1 MDSLTQIVLGAATGE
16 AVLGKKVGN
25 KAILWGAIAGTI
37 PDLDVLANLFTDP
50 LTANEVHRGFS
61 HSIVFSILFSP
72 VFGWLINKIYK
83 KKEATWKDW
92 SMLMFWGMF
101 THPLLD
107 AFTTWGTQLFWPFSF
122 KVSFKNIFVVDP
134 LYTVPFIV
142 CVILAM
148 FYKRNNPKRSKIN
161 WMGIYLSSGYLVVT
175 LLLKW
180 YTYGVFKQSLED
192 QNIDYLEIQTKPTPL
207 NSILWNANIKTKDSY
222 LIGSYSLFDKDKN
235 VSFKAF
241 KKNYHLLNGK
251 ENHPLIMR
259 LIKLS
264 ENWYTLQKVGDELYF
279 NDLRFGLLGDES
291 SSTTFVF
298 RYLLENDNNGD
309 LKVIQSAQNPKD
321 IKPMLK
327 QLWQRI
333 LGNKFF

>member
-1 MDSLTQIVLGAATGE
+1 M
-16 AVLGKKVGN
+16 
-25 KAILWGAIAGTI
+25 
-37 PDLDVLANLFTDP
+37 
-50 LTANEVHRGFS
+50 
-61 HSIVFSILFSP
+61 
-72 VFGWLINKIYK
+72 
-83 KKEATWKDW
+83 
-92 SMLMFWGMF
+92 
-101 THPLLD
+101 
-107 AFTTWGTQLFWPFSF
+107 
-122 KVSFKNIFVVDP
+122 
-134 LYTVPFIV
+134 
-142 CVILAM
+142 
-148 FYKRNNPKRSKIN
+148 
-161 WMGIYLSSGYLVVT
+161 
-175 LLLKW
+175 
-180 YTYGVFKQSLED
+180 
-192 QNIDYLEIQTKPTPL
+192 
-207 NSILWNANIKTKDSY
+207 
-222 LIGSYSLFDKDKN
+222 
-235 VSFKAF
+235 
-241 KKNYHLLNGK
+241 LNGK